1 MKLQREK
8 EEMMQ
13 QMALEQAR
21 LVSEYTQL
29 ELTNA
34 KLMQDLKAAANLNQK
49 GPSPNQA
56 EAPGPSQEELHFAL
70 QKASQEKDEL
80 LTQMAKEK
88 QDLIEHTKTLEEAH
102 ARIVEEAQ
110 LATMRLAAE
119 KQSLEEQIRHLAE
132 EKVAAERDRD
142 GMRVKVREVERERER
157 AEERLSVREAA
168 ATLQKLPLAPTA
180 STTVEELTAEL
191 DGALHIKEQEAI
203 IAEVRSSGFEC
214 LGFIPT
220 LVAAPCVCAR
230 ALALAAPRWACGP
243 FLALT
248 RRCIIRAGRQEQ
260 CEEQCKAILEIV
272 DADLLSVPTMT
283 FSDTSHNTKSTV
295 RRLPHLPGSAVQQ
308 TVAAARARSL
318 LLLVTS

>member
-13 QMALEQAR
+13 HMALEKAR

-34 KLMQDLKAAANLNQK
+34 KLMQDLKAAANLNRR

-56 EAPGPSQEELHFAL
+56 EAPGSSQQELHLAL
-70 QKASQEKDEL
+70 QKALQEKDEL
-80 LTQMAKEK
+80 LAQMAKAK

-119 KQSLEEQIRHLAE
+119 KQGLEEQNRHLAE
-132 EKVAAERDRD
+132 EKVAAERDRE
-142 GMRVKVREVERERER
+142 GMRVKVRELEREREERERER
-157 AEERLSVREAA
+157 AEECLSVREAA
-168 ATLQKLPLAPTA
+168 ATLQKLSPAPTA

-214 LGFIPT
+214 HGFIPA
-220 LVAAPCVCAR
+220 LVAAPCFAR
-230 ALALAAPRWACGP
+230 ACLRLPCLAGH
-243 FLALT
+243 
-248 RRCIIRAGRQEQ
+248 AGRF
-260 CEEQCKAILEIV
+260 L
-272 DADLLSVPTMT
+272 
-283 FSDTSHNTKSTV
+283 
-295 RRLPHLPGSAVQQ
+295 R
-308 TVAAARARSL
+308 
-318 LLLVTS
+318 

>member
-34 KLMQDLKAAANLNQK
+34 KLMQDLKAAANLNRR

-56 EAPGPSQEELHFAL
+56 EAPGSSQQELHLAL
-70 QKASQEKDEL
+70 QKALQEKDEL
-80 LTQMAKEK
+80 LAQMAKAK

-168 ATLQKLPLAPTA
+168 ATLQKLSPAPTA

-214 LGFIPT
+214 HGFIPA
-220 LVAAPCVCAR
+220 LGAAPCFAR
-230 ALALAAPRWACGP
+230 ACLRLPCLAGH
-243 FLALT
+243 
-248 RRCIIRAGRQEQ
+248 AGRF
-260 CEEQCKAILEIV
+260 L
-272 DADLLSVPTMT
+272 
-283 FSDTSHNTKSTV
+283 
-295 RRLPHLPGSAVQQ
+295 R
-308 TVAAARARSL
+308 
-318 LLLVTS
+318 

>member
-13 QMALEQAR
+13 HMALEKAR

-34 KLMQDLKAAANLNQK
+34 KLMQDLKAAANLNRR

-56 EAPGPSQEELHFAL
+56 EAPGSSQQELHLAL
-70 QKASQEKDEL
+70 QKALQEKDEL
-80 LTQMAKEK
+80 LAQMAKAK

-102 ARIVEEAQ
+102 SRIVEEAQ

-119 KQSLEEQIRHLAE
+119 KQSLEELNRQLAE
-132 EKVAAERDRD
+132 EKVAAERDQE
-142 GMRVKVREVERERER
+142 RVAEVERERER
-157 AEERLSVREAA
+157 AEERFSGREAE
-168 ATLQKLPLAPTA
+168 ATFHKLPLAPTA

-214 LGFIPT
+214 HGFIPA
-220 LVAAPCVCAR
+220 LVAAPCFAR
-230 ALALAAPRWACGP
+230 ACLRLPCLAGH
-243 FLALT
+243 
-248 RRCIIRAGRQEQ
+248 AGRF
-260 CEEQCKAILEIV
+260 L
-272 DADLLSVPTMT
+272 
-283 FSDTSHNTKSTV
+283 
-295 RRLPHLPGSAVQQ
+295 R
-308 TVAAARARSL
+308 
-318 LLLVTS
+318 